1 MRRCVVALALLCLAG
16 CHGTTTFAGIE
27 EPDDAVAVMLGSRPT
42 RQGAACIGR
51 LLGTTPTDENGA
63 FVGAGPGAH
72 PVTYRVH
79 AIDDRYNRYT
89 TQVDQIGLSAP
100 NEPLVS
106 RCILPG
112 PGEG

>member
-27 EPDDAVAVMLGSRPT
+27 EPDDAVSVMLGSRPT
-42 RQGAACIGR
+42 AQVAACIGR
-51 LLGTTPTDENGA
+51 LLGATPADENGTL
-63 FVGAGPGAH
+63 VVAGRGAH

-79 AIDDRYNRYT
+79 AIDDRFNRYT

-100 NEPLVS
+100 NEPVVS
-106 RCILPG
+106 QCILQDPR
-112 PGEG
+112 EG